1 MKCNYVVK
9 LINGVDKP
17 SRTTVQLDLNFKKLA
32 CALHAALHEP
42 KNIRC
47 VSASAR
53 EGDDVSTT
61 RGE

>member
-1 MKCNYVVK
+1 MYTYGAVE
-9 LINGVDKP
+9 I
-17 SRTTVQLDLNFKKLA
+17 TAVQLDLNFKKLT
-32 CALHAALHEP
+32 CELHVALHEP

-47 VSASAR
+47 VSASTR

>member
-1 MKCNYVVK
+1 MFVRCSVRDLGEK
-9 LINGVDKP
+9 GQSPVDNWVI
-17 SRTTVQLDLNFKKLA
+17 TLYAT
-32 CALHAALHEP
+32 LHKP

-61 RGE
+61 NGE

>member
-1 MKCNYVVK
+1 MDIRYSSIKT
-9 LINGVDKP
+9 L
-17 SRTTVQLDLNFKKLA
+17 KKLA
-32 CALHAALHEP
+32 CALHVALHEP

-47 VSASAR
+47 VSASAQ

>member
-1 MKCNYVVK
+1 M
-9 LINGVDKP
+9 
-17 SRTTVQLDLNFKKLA
+17 

-47 VSASAR
+47 MSASVR
-53 EGDDVSTT
+53 EGDDISTT

>member
-1 MKCNYVVK
+1 MNKSAQFYMHVVMH
-9 LINGVDKP
+9 
-17 SRTTVQLDLNFKKLA
+17 TVQLDLNFKKLA

-47 VSASAR
+47 MSGSAR
-53 EGDDVSTT
+53 EGDEDSTT

>member
-1 MKCNYVVK
+1 MA
-9 LINGVDKP
+9 LEADTHTHTHTHTHIA
-17 SRTTVQLDLNFKKLA
+17 TVQLDLNF
-32 CALHAALHEP
+32 ALYAALHEP